1 MPFKRGNKN
10 VTAKQKTLGNNKKH
24 SDERKK
30 KNRQTYRL
38 EIHERVAAEIGGE
51 SNCFGDPQTPQGNV
65 RTDSLVHSPIAAQD
79 LVNGTRPRS
88 ITPNHT
94 NMAPKKRPRIEE
106 QPGEKQLRTK
116 EKQNHGFLTCTEEAV
131 RMYCFVAFVQRYN
144 MPDESEWGSI
154 SKILAKEVSVCVRTV
169 TAVFERER
177 SGHKESWKQA
187 QGKGRHRKLQA
198 DNNGLLAGA
207 LALNTGVS
215 PEMATTICNE
225 TNNDNPKVCRKT
237 FLETLSDYTDL
248 DSKATP
254 RRKTGSKDVTSA
266 WAVARKVIAEQM
278 TEQFRLGDE
287 VDKGNLK
294 SADCLF
300 VPLHDDAIL
309 FADENH
315 VQQTIGGSGHTS
327 TFSSRQYFVAMDP
340 SNGRL
345 KRKKE
350 GGKVPARR
358 YRVVPKYPKESR
370 GCYGV
375 AAPFIDGK
383 RRGVF
388 IKPFDYT
395 LKELV
400 SYKVWKQSVANE
412 IKKRK
417 KTKGKSS
424 PWYKFK
430 DADNPYLARYG
441 LGWEA
446 KMEVEAGSELKP
458 IRSCHQMIDHLI
470 KEGEKIWNGTKREHT
485 WMIYHDHL
493 KIFWEKETIE
503 YLKSLKCPIPRDDS
517 TTNRTWF
524 ERLIK
529 IEGAN
534 NVRVNARYNNTLP
547 GDGPELMPL
556 DNHLFADL
564 REALARNIAL
574 TFWMPKSDA
583 RKYTGGTPH
592 ELYKSICRT
601 IESNGVSEHRIIEDI
616 R

>member
-1 MPFKRGNKN
+1 
-10 VTAKQKTLGNNKKH
+10 
-24 SDERKK
+24 
-30 KNRQTYRL
+30 
-38 EIHERVAAEIGGE
+38 
-51 SNCFGDPQTPQGNV
+51 
-65 RTDSLVHSPIAAQD
+65 
-79 LVNGTRPRS
+79 
-88 ITPNHT
+88 
-94 NMAPKKRPRIEE
+94 
-106 QPGEKQLRTK
+106 
-116 EKQNHGFLTCTEEAV
+116 
-131 RMYCFVAFVQRYN
+131 
-144 MPDESEWGSI
+144 
-154 SKILAKEVSVCVRTV
+154 
-169 TAVFERER
+169 
-177 SGHKESWKQA
+177 
-187 QGKGRHRKLQA
+187 
-198 DNNGLLAGA
+198 
-207 LALNTGVS
+207 
-215 PEMATTICNE
+215 
-225 TNNDNPKVCRKT
+225 
-237 FLETLSDYTDL
+237 
-248 DSKATP
+248 
-254 RRKTGSKDVTSA
+254 
-266 WAVARKVIAEQM
+266 
-278 TEQFRLGDE
+278 
-287 VDKGNLK
+287 
-294 SADCLF
+294 
-300 VPLHDDAIL
+300 
-309 FADENH
+309 
-315 VQQTIGGSGHTS
+315 
-327 TFSSRQYFVAMDP
+327 
-340 SNGRL
+340 
-345 KRKKE
+345 
-350 GGKVPARR
+350 
-358 YRVVPKYPKESR
+358 
-370 GCYGV
+370 
-375 AAPFIDGK
+375 
-383 RRGVF
+383 
-388 IKPFDYT
+388 
-395 LKELV
+395 
-400 SYKVWKQSVANE
+400 VANE

-616 R
+616 RRIKDVTLDIILKSKGTYIEDSTGKNSTRHGVRGEEYDAQMKSRSTVDPDVKKSFENMINQVLQSKQKCPIVFDLTGDDSEALVLGPEETMNFVSVDQESDEEDYEE